1 MTSPAG
7 DLPPSAQ
14 PGPSPVSGAGT
25 NRTSA
30 DQLSGQDGASP
41 GGGNKVARQAL
52 WWLCL
57 GGVLFLLL
65 QNLGVEGALS
75 IAISFL
81 GLCFVIFIHEL
92 GHFAVAKWCDVHV
105 EAFSIGFGPAVPGCS
120 FRRGETMYKLA
131 WFPLGGYVKMVG
143 EGNESDEDDS
153 DPRAFKNKSVWQRMA
168 IFSAGVIMNMIFGLA
183 CFIFVY
189 RAHGFDQLPAIV
201 GSVDPSGSAWR
212 EGVRTGADIK
222 QIGSSINPFF
232 EDVQYE
238 VVFNSSGEKVRL
250 VYEVPGRKE
259 GIREIYLEPRR
270 DRGNYYPVI
279 GIGTCFEMKLVQTP
293 RNKSFPPVFYGSP
306 AANAEPPFKSNDW
319 IIGMTD
325 PDHGGQVTLL
335 PRDPRN
341 QTEDRPDYFV
351 YRERLRRLAGKPV
364 VFRVSRKEDGQDK
377 TLDIK
382 VGPAYHHTVGLRM
395 RMGPITAVRE
405 HSPATRARMLQGNDV
420 GVRAQDTSKGV
431 EGDILD
437 QVEVTDAKGNK
448 IRWSNTSPAV
458 PAKGLIVKDLDPVR
472 LPDELNEWASSVT
485 GKRPILLTVLRK
497 VGHVERQKVVLETE
511 WDDDW
516 KDDIESPSF
525 LSSPLPIAGLGLA
538 YRVDTVVEAATGEA
552 EKANLKR
559 GDVIK
564 AIRINKPS
572 DEYGKFT
579 ASKWMDLEPNS
590 WGMVSKVID
599 EVESKSIDF
608 RVERDKE
615 TFEVTL
621 TAAPDETWP
630 AIERGL
636 ILSAAKRRQKAD
648 SLLEAVSLGL
658 RATQRSVIQIYKNLQ
673 AIVTGRVSHET
684 VGGPIMIATTAYS
697 LAGENIYR
705 FLRFLGMIS
714 VNLAVINFLPIP
726 ILDGG
731 HMVFLLYEKLRGAP
745 ASENVRAAAT
755 YAGLFLILALMV
767 FVWWVDIARL
777 F

>member
-1 MTSPAG
+1 MSSPAG
-7 DLPPSAQ
+7 DLP
-14 PGPSPVSGAGT
+14 
-25 NRTSA
+25 
-30 DQLSGQDGASP
+30 SGQDAPGS
-41 GGGNKVARQAL
+41 GGGNRVARQAL

-143 EGNESDEDDS
+143 EGNEADEDDS

-183 CFIFVY
+183 CFVFVY
-189 RAHGFDQLPAIV
+189 RTHGFDQMPAIV
-201 GSVDPSGSAWR
+201 GSVDPSGSAWQ
-212 EGVRTGADIK
+212 EGLRTGAVIK
-222 QIGSSINPFF
+222 EVGSTTNPFF
-232 EDVQYE
+232 EDLLYE
-238 VVFNSSGEKVRL
+238 VVFNSSAGERIKL
-250 VYEVPGRKE
+250 VYEVPGRPE
-259 GIREIYLEPRR
+259 GVRELLLEPRR
-270 DRGNYYPVI
+270 DRENFYPII
-279 GIGTCFEMKLVQTP
+279 GIASCPEMKLAQVP
-293 RNKSFPPVFYGSP
+293 RNKNFPPVYFGSP
-306 AANAEPPFKSNDW
+306 AAAAEPPFKANDW
-319 IIGMTD
+319 IIGTTD
-325 PDHGGQVTLL
+325 PDHGGEVTLL
-335 PRDPRN
+335 PTDPRDSS
-341 QTEDRPDYFV
+341 ESHPDYFV
-351 YRERLRRLAGKPV
+351 YRQRLRRLAGKPV
-364 VFRVSRKEDGQDK
+364 VFRVSRKEAGDDK
-377 TLDIK
+377 TLDIR

-405 HSPATRARMLQGNDV
+405 HSPASQARAVAGNDV
-420 GVRAQDTSKGV
+420 GVRAQDTIKGV

-437 QVEVTDAKGNK
+437 QVEVTDAQGKK
-448 IRWSNTSPAV
+448 VRWSNARTEEPGV
-458 PAKGLIVKDLDPVR
+458 IVKDLDPVR
-472 LPDELNEWASSVT
+472 LPDDLNEWSSSVT
-485 GKRPILLTVLRK
+485 GKREVLLTVLRK
-497 VGHVERQKVVLETE
+497 VGHVERQKVVLKTE

-525 LSSPLPIAGLGLA
+525 MASPLPIPGLGLA
-538 YRVDTVVEAATGEA
+538 YRVGTVVEAASGEA
-552 EKANLKR
+552 AQENLKR

-564 AIRINKPS
+564 AIRINKSS

-579 ASKWMDLEPNS
+579 AAKWMDLEPNS
-590 WGMVSKVID
+590 WGLISKVID
-599 EVESKSIDF
+599 DVESKSISF

-615 TFEVTL
+615 EFEVTL
-621 TAAPDETWP
+621 TAKPDQTWP
-630 AIERGL
+630 AIDRGL
-636 ILSAAKRRQKAD
+636 ILSPAKRRQKAD
-648 SLLEAVSLGL
+648 SMLEAISLGL

-673 AIVTGRVSHET
+673 AIVTRRVSPQT

-755 YAGLFLILALMV
+755 YAGLFIILALMV

>member
-1 MTSPAG
+1 
-7 DLPPSAQ
+7 
-14 PGPSPVSGAGT
+14 
-25 NRTSA
+25 
-30 DQLSGQDGASP
+30 
-41 GGGNKVARQAL
+41 
-52 WWLCL
+52 
-57 GGVLFLLL
+57 
-65 QNLGVEGALS
+65 
-75 IAISFL
+75 
-81 GLCFVIFIHEL
+81 
-92 GHFAVAKWCDVHV
+92 
-105 EAFSIGFGPAVPGCS
+105 
-120 FRRGETMYKLA
+120 
-131 WFPLGGYVKMVG
+131 
-143 EGNESDEDDS
+143 
-153 DPRAFKNKSVWQRMA
+153 MA

-270 DRGNYYPVI
+270 DRENYYPVI
-279 GIGTCFEMKLVQTP
+279 GIGTCSEMKLAQMP
-293 RNKSFPPVFYGSP
+293 RNKSFPPVFFGSP
-306 AANAEPPFKSNDW
+306 AAKAEPPFKSNDW

-325 PDHGGQVTLL
+325 PDHGDQVTLL

-364 VFRVSRKEDGQDK
+364 VFRVSRKEDDQDK

-382 VGPAYHHTVGLRM
+382 VGPSYHHTVGLRM
-395 RMGPITAVRE
+395 RMGPISAVRE
-405 HSPATRARMLQGNDV
+405 QSPATRARLLQGSDI
-420 GVRAQDTSKGV
+420 GIRAQDTSKGV

-437 QVEVTDAKGNK
+437 QVEVTDAKGDK
-448 IRWSNTSPAV
+448 IRWSNTRPPA
-458 PAKGLIVKDLDPVR
+458 PIKGVVVKDLDPVR
-472 LPDELNEWASSVT
+472 LPDDLNEWASSVT
-485 GKRPILLTVLRK
+485 GKRQILLTVLRK

-564 AIRINKPS
+564 AIHINKSS

-579 ASKWMDLEPNS
+579 ASKWLDLEPNS
-590 WGMVSKVID
+590 WGMVSKLID
-599 EVESKSIDF
+599 EMESKSIGF

-615 TFEVTL
+615 TFEVNM
-621 TAAPDETWP
+621 TAMPDETWP

-636 ILSAAKRRQKAD
+636 ILTAAKRRQKAD
-648 SLLEAVSLGL
+648 SLLDAVALGM
-658 RATQRSVIQIYKNLQ
+658 RATERSVIQIYKNLQ
-673 AIVTGRVSHET
+673 AILTRRVSPQT